1 VNGVVRHLPNIL
13 TGLRLVAAPAM
24 AGLLISGHFLAA
36 FGVFAFAGFTDAVDG
51 WMAKRFGLSSDL
63 GRVLDPAADKALMLA
78 VFAVLAL
85 MGEVPLWLAA
95 LVIARDAAMVLV
107 FVLALAAR
115 KPIEIVPLAIG
126 KLTTLLQ
133 VAYVALH
140 LASLA
145 FDFSLESIVPLD
157 ACAVAAVTLASWLA
171 YGLVLVKAMGRAP
184 AH

>member
-1 VNGVVRHLPNIL
+1 MNGVARHLPNML

-24 AGLLISGHFLAA
+24 AGLLISEHFLAA
-36 FGVFAFAGFTDAVDG
+36 FGVFAFAGFTDVVDG

-85 MGEVPLWLAA
+85 LGEVPLWLAA
-95 LVIARDAAMVLV
+95 LVISRDAAIVLG

-115 KPIEIVPLAIG
+115 KTLEIIPLAIG
-126 KLTTLLQ
+126 KLTTILQ

-171 YGLVLVKAMGRAP
+171 YGLVLVKAMGSAP